1 MVAIAWFV
9 LLLATNNLGYSLTS
23 LHAKSPKK
31 RSKGTPATSGGF
43 GGRHIQ
49 KPAVN
54 DALEEE
60 DADKL
65 DKWGLPAV
73 PTHESI
79 FPPSLREIKPID
91 RHLFPIDLTNA
102 KFGMPASP
110 ELLRQYVT
118 TPHLSTFVPTTD
130 CFFLNLEPAVLYFPS
145 FLDSSTC
152 RAYIQQ
158 ITSKSLSTKSPT
170 FSDNPSI
177 VRTSRTFYTENEN
190 VEELHSKAVSV
201 LCSSSSQ
208 ASRFEDIQMLRYG
221 PGGEFT
227 YHIDNVPSP
236 STSNGGDRTSTL
248 LVYLNDVAEGG
259 RTIFRDLDLK
269 VPPRE
274 GSAVLFFNKVEDGVD
289 DRVVHRGEPVG
300 KGAEKFCCQIWNHER
315 PYESQL

>member
-1 MVAIAWFV
+1 MFSIDFIVVRERSPFFQAEILSADGNEMRYVCLLCCDKNSEKLGVFGWAMVAIAWFV
-9 LLLATNNLGYSLTS
+9 LLLATNTLGYNLTS

-118 TPHLSTFVPTTD
+118 TPHLSTFVPTTG

-145 FLDSSTC
+145 FVDSSTC
-152 RAYIQQ
+152 RAYIQVRGS
-158 ITSKSLSTKSPT
+158 IGTSHRTYPLTPHRITTSK
-170 FSDNPSI
+170 
-177 VRTSRTFYTENEN
+177 
-190 VEELHSKAVSV
+190 
-201 LCSSSSQ
+201 
-208 ASRFEDIQMLRYG
+208 
-221 PGGEFT
+221 
-227 YHIDNVPSP
+227 
-236 STSNGGDRTSTL
+236 
-248 LVYLNDVAEGG
+248 
-259 RTIFRDLDLK
+259 
-269 VPPRE
+269 
-274 GSAVLFFNKVEDGVD
+274 
-289 DRVVHRGEPVG
+289 
-300 KGAEKFCCQIWNHER
+300 
-315 PYESQL
+315 